1 MSIAHPQPRGSVV
14 HRVAL
19 WLSFAFAVGLGVNV
33 GGALL
38 ATTAIFPVWSA
49 SPEAA
54 AAWTGAVDETRF
66 FVAVSPLVMILAAAT
81 LLASWRAAPEARPW
95 MRVAAVLYIL
105 FFVGTLAYFVPGQ
118 IAMKGETGALL
129 PPGELGSLLQR
140 WVALNWVRQAV
151 GLVAFTS
158 AIHAL
163 GLAYA
168 GAARIRETARTVDD
182 DAVRQP
188 VPV

>member
-1 MSIAHPQPRGSVV
+1 MSDAHLQPRDSAVHPVV
-14 HRVAL
+14 L

-38 ATTAIFPVWSA
+38 ATTVIFPAWSA

-66 FVAVSPLVMILAAAT
+66 FVAVSPLVLILAVAT

-105 FFVGTLAYFVPGQ
+105 FFVATLAYFVPGQ
-118 IAMKGETGALL
+118 LAMKGEAGPLL
-129 PPGELGSLLQR
+129 PPGDLGSMLQR
-140 WVALNWVRQAV
+140 WVTLNWVRQAV
-151 GLVAFTS
+151 GLVAFAS
-158 AIHAL
+158 AVHAL

-168 GAARIRETARTVDD
+168 GAARSRETARRAD
-182 DAVRQP
+182 DAVVRQP
-188 VPV
+188 APV